1 MASNSTALPFDKDE
15 VVDVIAGF
23 IHYMNSTLNATENH
37 VNATENA
44 TLSEETIDPEVQD
57 FGASVKSLGLTSII
71 GKMLVTLI

>member
-23 IHYMNSTLNATENH
+23 IHYMNSTLNETENH

-71 GKMLVTLI
+71 GKTLVTLI

>member
-1 MASNSTALPFDKDE
+1 
-15 VVDVIAGF
+15 
-23 IHYMNSTLNATENH
+23 MNSTLNATENH

-71 GKMLVTLI
+71 GKTLVTLI